1 MHATKENTM
10 YRTSH
15 SIRFL
20 SAAAA
25 AVFGLGLV
33 ATAGGALRVER
44 VPTIFEPLQVIH
56 LEPVVIKPQPASQLS
71 AACEQ
76 APKTAL

>member
-1 MHATKENTM
+1 M

-15 SIRFL
+15 SIRIL
-20 SAAAA
+20 GAAVA

-33 ATAGGALRVER
+33 ATAGGALRQER
-44 VPTIFEPLQVIH
+44 APTKAEPVQVIH
-56 LEPVVIKPQPASQLS
+56 LEPVVIKLRPTSQLS

-76 APKTAL
+76 APKAEL

>member
-1 MHATKENTM
+1 M
-10 YRTSH
+10 YRTSP
-15 SIRFL
+15 SIRIL

-33 ATAGGALRVER
+33 ATAGGVLRVER
-44 VPTIFEPLQVIH
+44 APTGEALQVIH
-56 LEPVVIKPQPASQLS
+56 LEPVVIKRQPTSQLS

-76 APKTAL
+76 APKAAL

>member
-1 MHATKENTM
+1 M

-15 SIRFL
+15 SIRIL
-20 SAAAA
+20 SAALA

-33 ATAGGALRVER
+33 ATAGGALHDER
-44 VPTIFEPLQVIH
+44 VSTKGQPVQVIH
-56 LEPVVIKPQPASQLS
+56 LEPVVVKLHPTSQFS

-76 APKTAL
+76 APKAAL

>member
-1 MHATKENTM
+1 M

-15 SIRFL
+15 SIRIL
-20 SAAAA
+20 GAALA

-33 ATAGGALRVER
+33 ATAGGALHEER
-44 VPTIFEPLQVIH
+44 VSTRVQPLQVIH
-56 LEPVVIKPQPASQLS
+56 LEPVVVKLHPTSQFS

-76 APKTAL
+76 APRAAL

>member
-1 MHATKENTM
+1 M

-15 SIRFL
+15 AIRIL
-20 SAAAA
+20 SAALA

-33 ATAGGALRVER
+33 ATAGGALSEER
-44 VPTIFEPLQVIH
+44 APSTITGLQLVK
-56 LEPVVIKPQPASQLS
+56 LEPVVITPHQTSKVA

-76 APKTAL
+76 GPKTAL

>member
-1 MHATKENTM
+1 M

-15 SIRFL
+15 SIRIL
-20 SAAAA
+20 SAAIA
-25 AVFGLGLV
+25 AVFGIGLV

-44 VPTIFEPLQVIH
+44 APMAIEPLQVIH
-56 LEPVVIKPQPASQLS
+56 LDPVVIKLQPVSQLS

-76 APKTAL
+76 APKAAL

>member
-1 MHATKENTM
+1 M
-10 YRTSH
+10 YSTSH
-15 SIRFL
+15 SIRIL
-20 SAAAA
+20 SAAVA

-44 VPTIFEPLQVIH
+44 APTTFEAMRVIH
-56 LEPVVIKPQPASQLS
+56 LEPVVVKLHAASQMS

-76 APKTAL
+76 APKAAL

>member
-1 MHATKENTM
+1 M

-15 SIRFL
+15 SIRIL
-20 SAAAA
+20 SAALA

-33 ATAGGALRVER
+33 ATAGGALHEER
-44 VPTIFEPLQVIH
+44 MLPKAETLQVMH
-56 LEPVVIKPQPASQLS
+56 LEPVVVRLHEPPHAA

-76 APKTAL
+76 APKASM

>member
-1 MHATKENTM
+1 M

-15 SIRFL
+15 QIRIL
-20 SAAAA
+20 SAALA

-33 ATAGGALRVER
+33 ATAGGALSEEHVL
-44 VPTIFEPLQVIH
+44 PTTAGLQLLR
-56 LEPVVIKPQPASQLS
+56 LEPVVIAPNQTAPIA

-76 APKTAL
+76 RPKAAL

>member
-1 MHATKENTM
+1 M

-15 SIRFL
+15 SIRIL
-20 SAAAA
+20 SAALA

-33 ATAGGALRVER
+33 ATAGGALHEER
-44 VPTIFEPLQVIH
+44 MLPKAETLHVMH
-56 LEPVVIKPQPASQLS
+56 LEPVVVRLHGLPHAA

-76 APKTAL
+76 APKASM

>member
-1 MHATKENTM
+1 M

-20 SAAAA
+20 SAALA

-33 ATAGGALRVER
+33 ATAGGALHEER
-44 VPTIFEPLQVIH
+44 PVTRAESLQVVH
-56 LEPVVIKPQPASQLS
+56 LEPVVIKLRPASQI
-71 AACEQ
+71 AASCAQ
-76 APKTAL
+76 APKAAL

>member
-1 MHATKENTM
+1 M
-10 YRTSH
+10 YRTSR
-15 SIRFL
+15 SVRIL
-20 SAAAA
+20 SAVAA

-44 VPTIFEPLQVIH
+44 APTAVGPLQAIH
-56 LEPVVIKPQPASQLS
+56 LEPVVIRLQPTSQLS

-76 APKTAL
+76 APKAAL

>member
-1 MHATKENTM
+1 M

-15 SIRFL
+15 SIRIL
-20 SAAAA
+20 SAALA

-33 ATAGGALRVER
+33 ATAGGALHEER
-44 VPTIFEPLQVIH
+44 APTRIEPLQVIH
-56 LEPVVIKPQPASQLS
+56 LEPVVVKLHPTSQFS

-76 APKTAL
+76 APKAAL

>member
-1 MHATKENTM
+1 M

-15 SIRFL
+15 QARFL
-20 SAAAA
+20 SAVLA

-33 ATAGGALRVER
+33 ATAGGALSVER
-44 VPTIFEPLQVIH
+44 ATPTGAGLQLVK
-56 LEPVVIKPQPASQLS
+56 LETVVVTPHRSPKIA

-76 APKTAL
+76 APKVAL